1 MADLAELAM
10 EGVPLVAEHYD
21 KVYDPLKDKTK
32 QGIQKVKKMRERRS
46 TQGGGYESETDE
58 EIEYDAPPRRNYTE
72 PIRRRSPPADDRRR
86 SRRDYD
92 DVVEERY
99 VYRGPNKDRAKS
111 MGRDG
116 WNAGR
121 GDGRK
126 GKPMISLT
134 SVERMLTRI
143 RKPP

>member
-1 MADLAELAM
+1 MAELAELAM
-10 EGVPLVAEHYD
+10 EGVPLVTEHYD

-32 QGIQKVKKMRERRS
+32 QGIQKVKKMRDRRR
-46 TQGGGYESETDE
+46 TQGGGYESETDV

-72 PIRRRSPPADDRRR
+72 PARMRSPHGDDRRR

-99 VYRGPNKDRAKS
+99 VYKGPNKDRAKS

-116 WNAGR
+116 WNGGR

-126 GKPMISLT
+126 GKPMYHCHGIGD
-134 SVERMLTRI
+134 
-143 RKPP
+143 

>member
-10 EGVPLVAEHYD
+10 EGVPLVTEHYD

-32 QGIQKVKKMRERRS
+32 QGIQKVKKMRDRR
-46 TQGGGYESETDE
+46 TQGDRYESETDE
-58 EIEYDAPPRRNYTE
+58 EIEYDAPRRNYTE
-72 PIRRRSPPADDRRR
+72 PARRRSPRDDDRRR

-99 VYRGPNKDRAKS
+99 VYKGPNKDRAKS

-116 WNAGR
+116 WKGGR

-126 GKPMISLT
+126 GKSMTSL
-134 SVERMLTRI
+134 VRI
-143 RKPP
+143 GLPD